1 MILSGRDLQWYIETG
16 KLKISPIVP
25 EQFQQNGVD
34 LILAEC
40 RSITLPLFYLGGT
53 AEVIEMPDDLMA
65 FVEIRS
71 TWARSGFFLPPTIID
86 AGFCGNITLEIL
98 KVGTAEIPIGKP
110 FAHIV
115 FAKLSSPSLPY
126 RGKYDGQRG
135 ITEAKFTEAIEA
147 KVE

>member
-1 MILSGRDLQWYIETG
+1 MILSGRDLSWYVDTG
-16 KLKISPIVP
+16 KLRITPIAP
-25 EQFQQNGVD
+25 DQFQQNGVD
-34 LILAEC
+34 LILAD
-40 RSITLPLFYLGGT
+40 RQLVNAPFFYLGCT

-86 AGFCGNITLEIL
+86 AGFRGNITLEVL
-98 KVGTAEIPIGKP
+98 KIGTAEIPIGKP

-115 FAKLSSPSLPY
+115 FAKLTSPSLPY

-135 ITEAKFTEAIEA
+135 ITPAL
-147 KVE
+147 